1 MLGGE
6 NLKYILSR
14 TTDLSGPIPPT
25 PSARAPPSD
34 APRVAT
40 VLESIYFKFS
50 LGSQTFSGFEKGGND
65 CVADEHFGFGNLQR
79 VVFKPQ

>member
-1 MLGGE
+1 MLGRE

-25 PSARAPPSD
+25 PSVRAPPSD

-50 LGSQTFSGFEKGGND
+50 LNQQVLSGSEKGGD
-65 CVADEHFGFGNLQR
+65 D
-79 VVFKPQ
+79 